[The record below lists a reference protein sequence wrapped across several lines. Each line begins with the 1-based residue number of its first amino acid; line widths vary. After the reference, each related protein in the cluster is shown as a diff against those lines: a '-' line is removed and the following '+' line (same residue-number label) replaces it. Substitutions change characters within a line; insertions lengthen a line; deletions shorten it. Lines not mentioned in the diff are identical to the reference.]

1 MDTRRGFNG
10 HCMSVLLCLMA
21 IPCLATGDLVTDR
34 PDQTESSST
43 VGPGYIQ
50 LEMGWTH
57 SVEDDPVRV
66 IEDSFPETL
75 LRIGLFEQL
84 ELRFGYDGY
93 LRQDTSTRP
102 NKTHIDSSG
111 DALAGFKWSFWE
123 EQDWRPEAAL
133 LAHTTL
139 PVGRDNISSE
149 RFDPDYRLAFS
160 HTLGER
166 IGFSYNLGQAW
177 STETDSRGER
187 DTLSVFVYSAAL
199 GISLTERCA
208 GFVEVFGDIPLNA
221 AGGPANSMDG
231 GFTYLLKDNLQLDVL
246 AGLGLSEAAA
256 DWFLG
261 AGFSLRLP
269 N

>member
-1 MDTRRGFNG
+1 
-10 HCMSVLLCLMA
+10 MA